1 MKPLVILVAGGTA
14 SGKST
19 VVSEVLDKSGLD
31 DVTIIRHDDYYKK
44 VTDMSYDERSKINYD
59 HPDSLDNDLLIEHL
73 TQLLDGKSIKKPVY
87 DFTNHIRSDKNEL
100 IIPKKV
106 LIVEGILLLEDA
118 RIREFGDILMFVEC
132 DDDLRFIRRLQRDMK
147 ERGRS
152 LESVVE
158 QYIKTVK
165 PMHHKFVSPSKRYAD
180 IIILNDRKHDVAVD
194 LIVAKIKNLLNEKI

>member
-31 DVTIIRHDDYYKK
+31 DVIIIRHDDYYKK
-44 VTDMSYDERSKINYD
+44 LDNMSLDNRAKINYD

-73 TQLLDGKSIKKPVY
+73 KCLLENKSIEKPVY
-87 DFTNHIRSDKNEL
+87 DFTNHIRSNKIE
-100 IIPKKV
+100 IIGPKKV
-106 LIVEGILLLEDA
+106 IIVEGILILEDA
-118 RIREFGDILMFVEC
+118 RIREFGDILVFVEC

-158 QYIKTVK
+158 QYTKTVK
-165 PMHHKFVSPSKRYAD
+165 PMHHRFVSPSKRYAD

-194 LIVAKIKNLLNEKI
+194 LIVAKIQNLLK